1 MSRFPDSTTLGDGE
15 LVAAPTEGEFTFTV
29 DSRLLEELGER
40 LVGKPSMAL
49 AELVKNAYDADAETV
64 HITIDRSESGRI
76 LIDDDG
82 HGMTTEEF
90 EGYWM
95 RVGSQHKRDQKR
107 SRKFLR
113 PFTGSKGIGRIATQM
128 LSKSLRIISVAE
140 ATPTRRLL
148 AHLEWATAIKTEDLV
163 NVVVRI
169 TKEELRYPQD
179 HGTMIILEGLRHKWS
194 EPTVR
199 DLAAEIWQL
208 QSPFDRLVDDAEQ
221 AGSDFDVRLSGVEES
236 LEAAFR
242 DQMSGVLGL
251 WTARVVGEVREGE
264 FAMSLQFRGEE
275 PIRFPPVAKKISV
288 NQAHFELRFYALA
301 GRQPMGIRVTD
312 ARDYLRH
319 FGGVH
324 IYDTGFRLPFY
335 GEKDNDWLLI
345 SYDMSRR
352 VALSNLLPP
361 EIKQIRRMMLSLPQW
376 NQVLG
381 AVEINTAVEPGLEVT
396 ITRDRLVEAP
406 AFAEL
411 RDLIRQAI
419 HWYANEKA
427 RRRLADEFAVGPP
440 TVTIRSRHFQEALD
454 RARPHLS
461 AEVAGDLEDAYR
473 QSVAANKGVTEEAER
488 RASALGAFATAGIAA
503 IGYQHE
509 LSRQFLLLEHV
520 ADILP
525 EAARDDEQVRSRLVE
540 LQSSLCQ
547 IVKRTR
553 EVGFLFAH
561 LVDRENMQEVRTFSA
576 RRTVENI
583 VTQVS
588 SIQPGVRFDLS
599 GIAPELRFPPA
610 AYAEWVSIFQNALF
624 NSLNALVD
632 SDERVIAIRSE
643 DKGARHRIL
652 IEDTGSGIDLED
664 SETLFEPFKRRAT
677 ISRERRELGFGGS
690 GLGLTIMRIIAGS
703 RGVRVGFESPS
714 SGFATRLVMD
724 WMYGAE

>member
-1 MSRFPDSTTLGDGE
+1 MSKSPDSTPVGDGE
-15 LVAAPTEGEFTFTV
+15 LVRARTHGELTFTV

-40 LVGKPSMAL
+40 LVGRPSMAL

-64 HITIDRSESGRI
+64 HLTIERSESGRI
-76 LIDDDG
+76 LIEDNG

-90 EGYWM
+90 KRYWM

-107 SRKFLR
+107 SRRFLR

-128 LSKSLRIISVAE
+128 LSKSLRIISVTG

-148 AHLEWATAIKTEDLV
+148 AHLEWATAINTGDLV

-169 TKEELRYPQD
+169 TEEELRKPQD
-179 HGTMIILEGLRHKWS
+179 HGTTIVLEGLHDEWS
-194 EPTVR
+194 EAQLR
-199 DLAAEIWQL
+199 DLATEIWQL
-208 QSPFDRLVDDAEQ
+208 QPPFGRLVDDADD
-221 AGSDFDVRLSGVEES
+221 AGSDFEVRLSGVEES

-251 WTARVVGEVREGE
+251 WMARAVGEVSEGK

-275 PIRFPPVAKKISV
+275 PTRFAPGANKISV
-288 NQAHFELRFYALA
+288 NQAHFELRFYELA
-301 GRQPMGIRVTD
+301 GRQPRGIRVKD
-312 ARDYLRH
+312 ARDYLTR

-352 VALSNLLPP
+352 VTLSELLPA
-361 EIKQIRRMMLSLPQW
+361 EITQIRRMMLSLPQW

-396 ITRDRLVEAP
+396 ITRDRLVDTD
-406 AFAEL
+406 AFREL
-411 RDLIRQAI
+411 QNLVRQAI

-427 RRRLADEFAVGPP
+427 RRRLADEVAVGPP
-440 TVTIRSRHFQEALD
+440 PVTIRSLDFHKALD

-473 QSVAANKGVTEEAER
+473 QSVAASGRVTEEAEG
-488 RASALGAFATAGIAA
+488 RAAALGAFATAGIAA
-503 IGYQHE
+503 MGYQHE
-509 LSRQFLLLEHV
+509 LGRQLLLLEHV

-525 EAARDDEQVRSRLVE
+525 EAASDDAEVRSRLVE
-540 LQSSLCQ
+540 LQSDLRQ
-547 IVKRTR
+547 IMKRTR
-553 EVGFLFAH
+553 EIGVLFSH
-561 LVDRENMQEVRTFSA
+561 LVDRENMEEVRTFA
-576 RRTVENI
+576 AKRTVESI
-583 VTQVS
+583 VRQVS
-588 SIQPGVRFDLS
+588 SIQPGVTFDLS
-599 GIAPELRFPPA
+599 RIAPKLRLPPA

-632 SDERVIAIRSE
+632 SDERVIMVRSE
-643 DKGARHRIL
+643 DKGKRRRIL

-714 SGFATRLVMD
+714 AGFATRLVMD
-724 WMYGAE
+724 WMYEAG